1 MNYSDFISSI
11 NGKKSIQ
18 YVALMTTAT
27 ITEAIKKMKNS
38 TKKWALNFKIS
49 MMWKKPK
56 LAIFKHQ
63 RKKLLTLNLKL
74 NLIENDYTPL
84 NC

>member
-27 ITEAIKKMKNS
+27 IRGAIKKMKNS

-49 MMWKKPK
+49 MMWKKP
-56 LAIFKHQ
+56 
-63 RKKLLTLNLKL
+63 N
-74 NLIENDYTPL
+74 
-84 NC
+84 